1 MLKITL
7 LERVELLQE
16 KKICK
21 IMCTKKIGEN
31 HQVMVKIF
39 NESRSMRYR
48 IPRGETA
55 LLGWYKDDD
64 GLCPR
69 ASRRMSHLLEAG
81 WPRIEKKTNPLV
93 GTTCYREIDEWKR
106 PWKFQD
112 LLRRHVLTLFQEI
125 IDRIN

>member
-7 LERVELLQE
+7 LERVKLLQE

>member
-21 IMCTKKIGEN
+21 IICTKKIDEN

-39 NESRSMRYR
+39 NESCSMRYR

>member
-21 IMCTKKIGEN
+21 IMCIKKIGEN
-31 HQVMVKIF
+31 DQVMVKIF

-55 LLGWYKDDD
+55 LLG
-64 GLCPR
+64 
-69 ASRRMSHLLEAG
+69 
-81 WPRIEKKTNPLV
+81 
-93 GTTCYREIDEWKR
+93 
-106 PWKFQD
+106 
-112 LLRRHVLTLFQEI
+112 
-125 IDRIN
+125 

>member
-1 MLKITL
+1 
-7 LERVELLQE
+7 
-16 KKICK
+16 
-21 IMCTKKIGEN
+21 
-31 HQVMVKIF
+31 MVKIF

-81 WPRIEKKTNPLV
+81 WPRIEKKP
-93 GTTCYREIDEWKR
+93 IH
-106 PWKFQD
+106 
-112 LLRRHVLTLFQEI
+112 LLELRAIVKSMNESDHENSKI
-125 IDRIN
+125 YYDAMY

>member
-7 LERVELLQE
+7 LERIELLQE

>member
-39 NESRSMRYR
+39 NESRSMSIEYR
-48 IPRGETA
+48 EKRLCSVDTKTTMVFVHVHREGCRTC
-55 LLGWYKDDD
+55 WKQV
-64 GLCPR
+64 GLVSKKKPI
-69 ASRRMSHLLEAG
+69 HLLE
-81 WPRIEKKTNPLV
+81 
-93 GTTCYREIDEWKR
+93 
-106 PWKFQD
+106 
-112 LLRRHVLTLFQEI
+112 LRAIVKSMNESDHENSKI
-125 IDRIN
+125 YYDAMY